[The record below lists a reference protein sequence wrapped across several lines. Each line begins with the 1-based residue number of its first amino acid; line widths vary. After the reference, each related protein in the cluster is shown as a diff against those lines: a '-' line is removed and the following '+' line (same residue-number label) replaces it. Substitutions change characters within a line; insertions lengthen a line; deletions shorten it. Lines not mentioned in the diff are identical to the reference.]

1 MSSSRKRKK
10 KEAGGAASWVVTY
23 SDLMSLLLTFFILLY
38 SISTVDAEKFRNITE
53 YLQIALT
60 GEGRPAILDGGAE
73 DITLPI
79 DDEAFSDDKMPVDD
93 IVDPVNQPLPNEIKE
108 MFNKVNGY
116 LVESGIDAKV
126 GVMMKKSG
134 VTVEIKDAILFE
146 TGSAQLKESGI
157 ELLEKL
163 EGLLNDFDN
172 DIVVEGHT
180 DNVPLNNEKYPSN
193 WELSAARAVAVLRYL
208 NEVQNVAPTRLSAR
222 GYGEY
227 SPIEKNDGPDNRR
240 KNRRV
245 NLLIVF
251 DQEEGL

>member
-1 MSSSRKRKK
+1 MSSNRKRKK
-10 KEAGGAASWVVTY
+10 KESGGAAPWVVTY

-79 DDEAFSDDKMPVDD
+79 DDEAFSDDEMPVDD
-93 IVDPVNQPLPNEIKE
+93 IVESLPTEIE
-108 MFNKVNGY
+108 LMFNKVNGY

-146 TGSAQLKESGI
+146 SGSAQLKDSGI

-180 DNVPLNNEKYPSN
+180 DNVPLNNATYPSN

-208 NEVQNVAPTRLSAR
+208 NEVQNVDPTRLSAR

-227 SPIEKNDGPDNRR
+227 APIEPNDKPDNRR

-251 DQEEGL
+251 EKEGDL

>member
-1 MSSSRKRKK
+1 MSGNRRRKQKESS
-10 KEAGGAASWVVTY
+10 GASGWIVTF

-53 YLQIALT
+53 QLQIALT
-60 GEGRPAILDGGAE
+60 GEGSQGILDGGAE
-73 DITLPI
+73 DVTLPI
-79 DDEAFSDDKMPVDD
+79 DQDAFSDDEMPKDD
-93 IVDPVNQPLPNEIKE
+93 IVEPLPAEIRD
-108 MFNKVNGY
+108 MYNKVNGY
-116 LVESGIDAKV
+116 LVESGIDARV
-126 GVMMKKSG
+126 GVMMKKTG

-146 TGSAQLKESGI
+146 SASAQLKASGI

-180 DNVPLNNEKYPSN
+180 DNIPLNTEMYPSN
-193 WELSAARAVAVLRYL
+193 WELSAARAVSVLRYL
-208 NEVQNVAPTRLSAR
+208 NEVQNVAPTRLSAK

-227 SPIEKNDGPDNRR
+227 APIEENNTPDSRR

-251 DQEEGL
+251 DKEGGL